1 MWSSPRLITA
11 LGWEYAILITACLV
25 LTCIAFGC
33 LMKPLE
39 STQASNSKV
48 YKRSFSFR
56 KIWFL
61 SFTER
66 WTTGGR
72 KTTHTEQRNYTRRAG
87 RKRKTSKWPHC
98 PVASGKRN
106 FQWFSSSFFW
116 IFSEHWK
123 KRLVP
128 MKCVKEDVANEW
140 WCKCLYVCTVVNKFS

>member
-61 SFTER
+61 SLLQKDEQPEEEKPLTLSNGITPGEPEENGKPQNGHIVLSPPVRDIFKCFLFYSFEFLASIER
-66 WTTGGR
+66 KGWFLWNVSKRTWQMNGGVNVC
-72 KTTHTEQRNYTRRAG
+72 T
-87 RKRKTSKWPHC
+87 
-98 PVASGKRN
+98 
-106 FQWFSSSFFW
+106 
-116 IFSEHWK
+116 
-123 KRLVP
+123 
-128 MKCVKEDVANEW
+128 
-140 WCKCLYVCTVVNKFS
+140 CLYCCK